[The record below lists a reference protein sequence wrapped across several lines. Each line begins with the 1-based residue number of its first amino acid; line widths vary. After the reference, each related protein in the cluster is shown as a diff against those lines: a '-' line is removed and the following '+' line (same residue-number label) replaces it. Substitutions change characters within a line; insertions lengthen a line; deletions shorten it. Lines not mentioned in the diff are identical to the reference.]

1 MKLSTLNPT
10 AMKGK
15 IHQPNFCFSA
25 YPLKALNLP
34 EAEHKSYLHIY
45 RNSDGSIS
53 RAGNTRILPMMQAV
67 KKEAAVKKNQPDHIE
82 HRDSEWF
89 ASYE

>member
-1 MKLSTLNPT
+1 
-10 AMKGK
+10 MKGK
-15 IHQPNFCFSA
+15 VHQPNFSFSA

-45 RNSDGSIS
+45 RNSDGSMS
-53 RAGNTRILPMMQAV
+53 RAGNTKILPMTTEI
-67 KKEAAVKKNQPDHIE
+67 KKKPVAKKKQPDHIE